1 MTTET
6 TALHGQT
13 DEWDVWAD
21 IAALTAW
28 LDANNDR
35 TDEELTLRILKLS
48 EEVGEVAQAVIGM
61 RGQNPR
67 KGVTHT
73 AHDLAGELC
82 DVIVT
87 AMVALTTLTGDQ
99 RIAKAYFAAKVTGCL
114 ARAKETP

>member
-6 TALHGQT
+6 TALHGRT

-28 LDANNDR
+28 LDANNG
-35 TDEELTLRILKLS
+35 TSEEELTLRILKLS
-48 EEVGEVAQAVIGM
+48 EEIGEVAQAVIGM

-67 KGVTHT
+67 KGVTHS
-73 AHDLAGELC
+73 AHDLAGELS

-87 AMVALTTLTGDQ
+87 AMVALTSLTGDPVV
-99 RIAKAYFAAKVTGCL
+99 AKAYFASKINACL
-114 ARAKETP
+114 ARAKETS